1 MKYVLGSEDGVGNS
15 FVVGFGNNPPVQAHH
30 RAASCPDPPAPCTF
44 DSFNSATENP
54 HVLYGALVGGE
65 LLHPLLC
72 SCRVSCMFW
81 AENLLPVPALPS

>member
-30 RAASCPDPPAPCTF
+30 RGASCPDPPALCSF
-44 DSFNSATENP
+44 DSFNAAAANP

-65 LLHPLLC
+65 LL
-72 SCRVSCMFW
+72 
-81 AENLLPVPALPS
+81 